1 MPAAVKHAR
10 TQPHG
15 SSFISLMSGWMQQ
28 GVESFFATQRILLD
42 LAMRQNVSVMHVL
55 RERLA
60 DPQHSPTTIVTEM
73 TGEGMANF
81 IEAQK
86 ILLTLAQEQNDILMN
101 GVKER
106 MDTIP
111 VAGAMVD
118 MFRRSIDTFIEM
130 QHDFL
135 KIANK
140 QAHTWLESA
149 KAGKPYKAEAMT
161 DLAKEAM
168 ENFVRAQ
175 KKFLDV
181 IADETAKVTSGKIL
195 TPAAKKLK
203 QTEVTTLARKATES
217 FIEAQK
223 KLFDVAGQQMNA
235 NVKVAS
241 KAMNL
246 MTPLPLVPFA
256 DITREGVKS
265 YVDAQK
271 ALVDVM
277 LHPHNG
283 KKHEPT
289 HHKKPATKA
298 KAKAKA
304 KAATA

>member
-1 MPAAVKHAR
+1 MLADTKRPSAR
-10 TQPHG
+10 THIQP

-60 DPQHSPTTIVTEM
+60 DPHNSPTTIITEM
-73 TGEGMANF
+73 AGEGMANF

-86 ILLTLAQEQNDILMN
+86 VLLTLAQEQNDLMMN

-106 MDTIP
+106 IGALP
-111 VAGAMVD
+111 AAGAMTD
-118 MFRRSIDTFIEM
+118 MVRRSVDTFLEM

-149 KAGKPYKAEAMT
+149 KAGKPYKGEAMV
-161 DLAKEAM
+161 DLAREAM

-181 IADETAKVTSGKIL
+181 IADETAKATSGKPM
-195 TPAAKKLK
+195 TSAAKKLK
-203 QTEVTTLARKATES
+203 KTELTALARKATES

-223 KLFDVAGQQMNA
+223 KLFDLAGQQMNA
-235 NVKVAS
+235 NVKVAGRT
-241 KAMNL
+241 MEL
-246 MTPLPLVPFA
+246 MTPLPLVPLA
-256 DITREGVKS
+256 ELTREGVKS
-265 YVDAQK
+265 YVDAQR
-271 ALVDVM
+271 ALVDVIV
-277 LHPHNG
+277 HPGNG
-283 KKHEPT
+283 HKH
-289 HHKKPATKA
+289 PAPARPKRPA
-298 KAKAKA
+298 GKA